1 MLAIKLVRKGK
12 RNLPTF
18 RVAVADGKK
27 IVEFL
32 GAYYPHPKSPS
43 FTVAEDRIKYW
54 IKSGAQLTPA
64 VKDLIK
70 GRYEFKPYLQKHSPS
85 ASGKT
90 TPAIEAEVENA

>member
-27 IVEFL
+27 VVEFL

-43 FTVAEDRIKYW
+43 FIVAEDRIKYW

-64 VKDLIK
+64 VHDLIK
-70 GRYEFKPYLQKHSPS
+70 GRYEFKPYLQKQSPVEQ
-85 ASGKT
+85 
-90 TPAIEAEVENA
+90 PAPNPAVAAEVKDA